1 MRKLHLNTKL
11 YHSVFTFNKKFI
23 PPKFALTLEN
33 FNLLNILIA
42 VSCDIWLI
50 PDKWVGSIMALYP
63 WKSLYSWKITTHQ
76 IVLYFV
82 VSNIFRA
89 SQRFQWKSG
98 RARLTFK
105 VIMGSLLS
113 SSSSRLSNR
122 SNMETRLSSSRE
134 SRQNSQ
140 IWRRPNNIWPTGRT

>member
-11 YHSVFTFNKKFI
+11 YYLVFTFNKKFI

-50 PDKWVGSIMALYP
+50 PDKWVGFIMALYP
-63 WKSLYSWKITTHQ
+63 WNSLYSWKITTHL

-122 SNMETRLSSSRE
+122 SNMETRLSSGRE

-140 IWRRPNNIWPTGRT
+140 IWRRPNNI

>member
-1 MRKLHLNTKL
+1 MRKLHLDTKL
-11 YHSVFTFNKKFI
+11 YHLVFTFFKKFI
-23 PPKFALTLEN
+23 PPKFAINLEN
-33 FNLLNILIA
+33 FKLLNMLIA
-42 VSCDIWLI
+42 VSCDIWFLS
-50 PDKWVGSIMALYP
+50 DKWVVSIMALYSL
-63 WKSLYSWKITTHQ
+63 KFLYSWKITTHL
-76 IVLYFV
+76 IILYFV

-122 SNMETRLSSSRE
+122 SNMEPRLSSSRE

-140 IWRRPNNIWPTGRT
+140 IWRRPNNI

>member
-63 WKSLYSWKITTHQ
+63 WNSLYSWKITTHQ

-82 VSNIFRA
+82 VSNIFQA

-122 SNMETRLSSSRE
+122 SNMETRLSSGRE

-140 IWRRPNNIWPTGRT
+140 IWRRPNNI